1 MQEYCGD
8 VINFKT
14 YSVSYKNKKRHKS
27 DSENLMI
34 FKDVH
39 EAIVDRELFEE
50 VQFKR
55 GKLRKRKM
63 ANGENN
69 MFSGL
74 LVCSDC
80 GSNLHY
86 YGNNRGI
93 TYFNCPA
100 YNQGKRKECFSTHYV
115 RTDFL
120 EEVIL
125 SEIHRLA
132 RFACKYEE
140 EFVKTASALSKQSMD
155 AQISAYQSEIRSLTA
170 RDKDLDRI
178 FERLYEDN
186 LSGKI
191 NDERFG
197 KMSVSYNN
205 EQKKIRERLTH
216 LGNLLDEV
224 MGKEMTSEKFI
235 KAIKKYTRVKKL
247 TANMLNELI
256 EHIEVH
262 SAEKING
269 VKTQKLVIYYNCI
282 GSIEIP
288 EDITIPE
295 PDITL
300 NTRKGVNLSYL
311 PSSVSVTA

>member
-1 MQEYCGD
+1 MY
-8 VINFKT
+8 
-14 YSVSYKNKKRHKS
+14 
-27 DSENLMI
+27 
-34 FKDVH
+34 
-39 EAIVDRELFEE
+39 
-50 VQFKR
+50 
-55 GKLRKRKM
+55 
-63 ANGENN
+63 
-69 MFSGL
+69 
-74 LVCSDC
+74 
-80 GSNLHY
+80 
-86 YGNNRGI
+86 
-93 TYFNCPA
+93 
-100 YNQGKRKECFSTHYV
+100 
-115 RTDFL
+115 RT
-120 EEVIL
+120 
-125 SEIHRLA
+125 
-132 RFACKYEE
+132 KYEE
-140 EFVKTASALSKQSMD
+140 EFVKTVSALSKQSMD

-186 LSGKI
+186 ISGKI
-191 NDERFG
+191 SDERFG

-205 EQKKIRERLTH
+205 EQKEICERLNH

-282 GSIEIP
+282 GAVKIP
-288 EDITIPE
+288 EDISIPK
-295 PDITL
+295 PDITM

-311 PSSVSVTA
+311 PQGTSATA